1 MDKLTE
7 RVAATIPDKWNQVAI
22 QLKLDRGVRNRIE
35 NDVKGCLN
43 QFIAVLEEWSR
54 LQSRPYTWQTLI
66 SVLKSA
72 SVGEI
77 ALAEQLEKDF
87 ISC

>member
-1 MDKLTE
+1 MDDLTE
-7 RVAATIPDKWNQVAI
+7 RVAAKIPDKWNRVAI

-35 NDVKGCLN
+35 NDVKGCLD

-54 LQSRPYTWQTLI
+54 SQSRPYTWQTLI
-66 SVLKSA
+66 SVLKSV

-77 ALAEQLEKDF
+77 ALAERLEKDF
-87 ISC
+87 C